1 MLPAL
6 LSYMKAHGNFSSM
19 LCRQHPWF
27 MQHLPRYLAVMQA
40 DTMATSAN
48 IDQEM
53 VDEVVRLGFTR
64 SHIVSSL
71 KSRVQNKVGASCHV
85 FAPHTCCRVH
95 WDAAQQLQHQLPQRA
110 PTYVDKERGVLSSA
124 TPLVTLAAPAF
135 GARGSIKLSGLHP
148 ML

>member
-1 MLPAL
+1 MP
-6 LSYMKAHGNFSSM
+6 
-19 LCRQHPWF
+19 CRQHPWF

-71 KSRVQNKVGASCHV
+71 KSRVQNKVGVDRHV
-85 FAPHTCCRVH
+85 SAPHTP
-95 WDAAQQLQHQLPQRA
+95 AALATEMPFNNHIISSL
-110 PTYVDKERGVLSSA
+110 KEPPYAGTGNKVCW
-124 TPLVTLAAPAF
+124 
-135 GARGSIKLSGLHP
+135 H
-148 ML
+148 

>member
-1 MLPAL
+1 
-6 LSYMKAHGNFSSM
+6 M

-27 MQHLPRYLAVMQA
+27 MQHLPRYLAIMQA

-71 KSRVQNKVGASCHV
+71 KSHVQNKVGANCHV
-85 FAPHTCCRVH
+85 SASHTCCLGH
-95 WDAAQQLQHQLPQRA
+95 
-110 PTYVDKERGVLSSA
+110 
-124 TPLVTLAAPAF
+124 
-135 GARGSIKLSGLHP
+135 
-148 ML
+148 

>member
-1 MLPAL
+1 MSLTRSVLKLCRHQPSLAVLAVQLPHIQASGRR
-6 LSYMKAHGNFSSM
+6 LSMP
-19 LCRQHPWF
+19 CRQHPWF

-71 KSRVQNKVGASCHV
+71 KSRVQNKVRATCHV
-85 FAPHTCCRVH
+85 SALHTCCLGH
-95 WDAAQQLQHQLPQRA
+95 
-110 PTYVDKERGVLSSA
+110 
-124 TPLVTLAAPAF
+124 
-135 GARGSIKLSGLHP
+135 
-148 ML
+148 